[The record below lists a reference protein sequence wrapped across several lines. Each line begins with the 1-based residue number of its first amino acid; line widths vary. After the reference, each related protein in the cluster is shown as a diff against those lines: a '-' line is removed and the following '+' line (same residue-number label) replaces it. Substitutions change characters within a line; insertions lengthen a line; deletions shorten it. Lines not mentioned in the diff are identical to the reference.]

1 MVFRFHYMV
10 VIAVGASLSAHAAPV
25 DFSRDVL
32 PVLAAKCF
40 ECHGPDAAERK
51 AKLRL
56 DERASAFGELRP
68 GERVIVPGN
77 PDASLLV
84 QRVLHADPEERMP
97 PAEFP
102 KQLTDAERDMLRQW
116 VAEGAAWE
124 GHWAFEPLDNPE
136 PPTVNQGGWPRN
148 AIDNF
153 ILAALEARGMS
164 PAPEADRRTL
174 MRRVY
179 FDLIGLPPTPEEVAA
194 FVDDPAPDAYEQLV
208 ERLLDSPRHGERWA
222 RHWLDVAHYGETHGY
237 DKDKRR
243 PNAWP
248 YRDYVIQS
256 LNADKPYGRFVEEQ
270 IAGDVLYPEDPQATV
285 ATGFVAAGPW
295 DFVGHVEL
303 REGTVDKDIT
313 RTLDRDDMVANV
325 MNTFTSLTV
334 HCARCH
340 DHKFD
345 PIKQTD
351 YYALQAVFAGVD
363 RADRPYGPDADT
375 QARRAALSREQE
387 MMAARVA
394 ATETLLSAVTSPEL
408 STLEAKRAELEA
420 AIAAADVR
428 ESPSNGYHSE
438 IEMNADVVKWVQV
451 DLGAGMAIDGIRLV
465 PAFPTDFAETPGF
478 GFPPRLKVELSDD
491 PAFTSAH
498 VLADYTAH
506 DFPERTDQPYTIAAN
521 GAAGRYVRV
530 TATRLWKRLDDY
542 VFALAELQV
551 MAGRG
556 NVALGKAVNALD
568 SIDSGRW
575 NTAHL
580 VDGYDSRNRL
590 DEGAQSRDEQRAL
603 HKLKVELRRATR
615 ERDGLRLAALTEQE
629 GADYAAAQDGLSKV
643 KAALAALPTPVM
655 VYAAAPSFSAEG
667 SFAPSPAPRE
677 IHVLTRGEVNA
688 PADRAWPGAVGCVP
702 GLDSDFGMREGY
714 REGEARAA
722 LARWISREDNPLT
735 WRSVVN
741 RVWHYHFGKG
751 LVDTPNDFGRMGS
764 PPTHP
769 ELLDW
774 LASDFLKQEQSLK
787 ALHRT
792 IVTSATYR
800 QSSIS
805 DQDYTA
811 QDGSNQYLWRMERRA
826 LDAEALRDSVLAI
839 SGKLDLTMGGPPFDT
854 FAFEDDH
861 SPRYLYAQLDPSDAR
876 AFRRSI
882 YRSIVR
888 SVPDPW
894 MTTLDC
900 ADPSQSVPVRNQT
913 ITALQALALYNNP
926 MVTRQAAYLAERVAQ
941 ESPTMDGH
949 LARAWELAVGRAP
962 KVEELQTITAY
973 AQQHGLAA
981 ACRVILNTNEFLF
994 VD

>member
-56 DERASAFGELRP
+56 DERASAFGEQRP

-136 PPTVNQGGWPRN
+136 PPAVQNTAWVRN
-148 AIDNF
+148 PVDAF
-153 ILAALEARGMS
+153 VLAALEARGMS

-194 FVDDPAPDAYEQLV
+194 FVDDPSPDAYEHLV
-208 ERLLDSPRHGERWA
+208 DRLLASPRHGERWA

-363 RADRPYGPDADT
+363 RADRPYGP
-375 QARRAALSREQE
+375 QAGNWRKREALHAERARLEK
-387 MMAARVA
+387 
-394 ATETLLSAVTSPEL
+394 
-408 STLEAKRAELEA
+408 EAKPTK
-420 AIAAADVR
+420 V
-428 ESPSNGYHSE
+428 
-438 IEMNADVVKWVQV
+438 
-451 DLGAGMAIDGIRLV
+451 ID
-465 PAFPTDFAETPGF
+465 T
-478 GFPPRLKVELSDD
+478 
-491 PAFTSAH
+491 
-498 VLADYTAH
+498 VLA
-506 DFPERTDQPYTIAAN
+506 
-521 GAAGRYVRV
+521 
-530 TATRLWKRLDDY
+530 
-542 VFALAELQV
+542 
-551 MAGRG
+551 M
-556 NVALGKAVNALD
+556 
-568 SIDSGRW
+568 
-575 NTAHL
+575 
-580 VDGYDSRNRL
+580 
-590 DEGAQSRDEQRAL
+590 
-603 HKLKVELRRATR
+603 
-615 ERDGLRLAALTEQE
+615 
-629 GADYAAAQDGLSKV
+629 
-643 KAALAALPTPVM
+643 LPAPPM
-655 VYAAAPSFSAEG
+655 VYAAAPEFKPEG
-667 SFAPSPAPRE
+667 SFAPPGAARE
-677 IHVLTRGEVNA
+677 IFVLARGEVKS
-688 PADRAWPGAVGCVP
+688 PTDRAWPGAVSCVP
-702 GLDSDFGMREGY
+702 GLDADFGLREGY
-714 REGEARAA
+714 AEGEARAA
-722 LARWISREDNPLT
+722 LAGWIAREDNPLT
-735 WRSVVN
+735 WRSIVN
-741 RVWHYHFGKG
+741 RVWHHHFGKG

-774 LASDFLKQEQSLK
+774 LAGDFLKQGQSLK